1 MLARIDGL
9 RDNGSDPGALQM
21 NEPRF
26 IEIETRIAYQEETLR
41 ELSDVLA
48 RQQQEID
55 RLRRLCETLQ
65 SRLEASADSARP
77 ASQAHEPPP
86 HY

>member
-1 MLARIDGL
+1 
-9 RDNGSDPGALQM
+9 M
-21 NEPRF
+21 NEARF
-26 IEIETRIAYQEETLR
+26 IEIETRIAYQEDTLR

-55 RLRRLCETLQ
+55 RLRRLCDTLQ
-65 SRLEASADSARP
+65 SRMEAGADSARP
-77 ASQAHEPPP
+77 ASQVHEPPP